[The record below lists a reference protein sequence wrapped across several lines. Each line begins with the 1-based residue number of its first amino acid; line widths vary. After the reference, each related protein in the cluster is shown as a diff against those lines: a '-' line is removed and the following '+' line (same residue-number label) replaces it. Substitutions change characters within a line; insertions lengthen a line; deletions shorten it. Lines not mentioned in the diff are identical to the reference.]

1 MGPFTSSLFL
11 SVSFLISFTI
21 FPFYSDVLLFLF
33 FLYLSYF
40 YICIVSLV
48 IVCVHWPICHRYNY
62 GSVWPGTWFWQL
74 EDQFEYYYDARTFTF
89 FRNNRSFYHQK
100 LFLHFTL
107 DSILIA
113 IPWFTGGFFSGLWGS
128 PIPPSWET
136 LSTATSKLHLRTN
149 PTAAARCLVT
159 TDRWCHSRT
168 KSTRQQKPTT
178 WRKSRKPADLLKGH
192 HLTRKRINL
201 RHCSSTIV
209 WFSQHIGCREIGY
222 EMTELMAIGA
232 TLSLNSLEDFARV
245 YHHNHHYQFIF
256 RSFKSFSQTYRPWY
270 LYCSANLLIKIF
282 CCSIWVFLL
291 PPRHTL
297 LPYPLFSSICVWLYD
312 FMISW
317 FAVTSRS
324 SVDRFFLLTRI
335 QELDPRISLCIFLS
349 TLFDSRLLFSQW
361 WIYLN
366 CVLFGLKSL
375 VPLKWYCLDSK
386 HTKITTPQT
395 SLLQDC

>member
-1 MGPFTSSLFL
+1 MSQPNKIDTSAETNNLAEIQKTCWPPERSSPHQVTNQFTSLF
-11 SVSFLISFTI
+11 I
-21 FPFYSDVLLFLF
+21 
-33 FLYLSYF
+33 
-40 YICIVSLV
+40 
-48 IVCVHWPICHRYNY
+48 
-62 GSVWPGTWFWQL
+62 
-74 EDQFEYYYDARTFTF
+74 
-89 FRNNRSFYHQK
+89 NNSM
-100 LFLHFTL
+100 
-107 DSILIA
+107 ILITH
-113 IPWFTGGFFSGLWGS
+113 F
-128 PIPPSWET
+128 
-136 LSTATSKLHLRTN
+136 
-149 PTAAARCLVT
+149 
-159 TDRWCHSRT
+159 
-168 KSTRQQKPTT
+168 
-178 WRKSRKPADLLKGH
+178 
-192 HLTRKRINL
+192 
-201 RHCSSTIV
+201 
-209 WFSQHIGCREIGY
+209 GCRAVGY
-222 EMTELMAIGA
+222 NMTELMAIGA
-232 TLSLNSLEDFARV
+232 TLSLNSLVDFARV